1 MKENTKNIVNRAC
14 RTQEENKKK
23 LTTKKR
29 SKEIYIQSK
38 N

>member
-1 MKENTKNIVNRAC
+1 MKENTENIVNRA
-14 RTQEENKKK
+14 RGTQEENK
-23 LTTKKR
+23 KKR